1 METLDEIKEYISTHE
16 YFFEVGVF
24 ILLTVIIG
32 FITNRFFQRLIRKAA
47 EEKDAKLTN
56 YQFLRRFVVALIYVV
71 GFSSAVY
78 IVPPL
83 KTMAGSV
90 LAGAGIFAVAI
101 GFASQQALSNVVGGI
116 FIVVFKPFQIND
128 RLTVR
133 GTMTGIVED
142 ITLRHTVIRNF
153 ENQRIIIPNSVI
165 SDEILVNP
173 DFINDRICKYIDVG
187 ISYDSDIDLAKK
199 IMAEETAKH
208 PFFIDPRNGFDIENG
223 VPLVVVRVLSLG
235 EYSVNLRAWA
245 WAKDSPNGFVMS
257 CDLYESI
264 KKRFDKEGVEIP
276 LPHRTILIKNQ
287 DKIEVKKGD
296 ENLKSQEK

>member
-1 METLDEIKEYISTHE
+1 MENLETILEYYKSNE
-16 YFFEVGVF
+16 
-24 ILLTVIIG
+24 VIINVIG
-32 FITNRFFQRLIRKAA
+32 IVLITFIIGYVTNRFFLRLIRKAS
-47 EEKDAKLTN
+47 EQGNAKLTN
-56 YQFLRRFVVALIYVV
+56 YQFLRRFVVALIYIV
-71 GFSSAVY
+71 GFSAAIY
-78 IVPPL
+78 MIPPL
-83 KTMAGSV
+83 KTMAGSI

-128 RLTVR
+128 RLIVR

-165 SDEILVNP
+165 SEEILVNP
-173 DFINDRICKYIDVG
+173 DFVNDRICKYIDVG
-187 ISYDSDIDLAKK
+187 ISYDSDIDLAKR
-199 IMAEETAKH
+199 IMAEEVEKH
-208 PFFIDPRNGFDIENG
+208 PFYIDPRSQVDIENG
-223 VPLVVVRVLSLG
+223 VPLVVVRVLALAESA
-235 EYSVNLRAWA
+235 VNLRAWA

-276 LPHRTILIKNQ
+276 YPHRTIMMKN
-287 DKIEVKKGD
+287 
-296 ENLKSQEK
+296 

>member
-1 METLDEIKEYISTHE
+1 MEIIKK
-16 YFFEVGVF
+16 
-24 ILLTVIIG
+24 ILAYYNQHNLIIG
-32 FITNRFFQRLIRKAA
+32 VIGILIITFVIGYLTNRFFKRLIRKAS
-47 EEKDAKLTN
+47 EEGNAKLTN
-56 YQFLRRFVVALIYVV
+56 YQFLRRFVVTLVYIV
-71 GFSSAVY
+71 GFSAAIY
-78 IVPPL
+78 MIPQL

-116 FIVVFKPFQIND
+116 FIVIFKPFQIND

-165 SDEILVNP
+165 SEEILVNP
-173 DFINDRICKYIDVG
+173 DFVNDRICKYIDVG

-199 IMAEETAKH
+199 IMAEEVEKH
-208 PFFIDPRNGFDIENG
+208 PFYIDPRTEMDKENG
-223 VPLVVVRVLSLG
+223 VPLVTVRVLSLG
-235 EYSVNLRAWA
+235 EYSVNLRTWA

-276 LPHRTILIKNQ
+276 FPHRTIVMKN
-287 DKIEVKKGD
+287 GD
-296 ENLKSQEK
+296 IQLKME

>member
-1 METLDEIKEYISTHE
+1 METLEKLFDYYNTNYKIID
-16 YFFEVGVF
+16 VAGI
-24 ILLTVIIG
+24 ILITFIIG
-32 FITNRFFQRLIRKAA
+32 YFTNRFFLRLIRKAA

-56 YQFLRRFVVALIYVV
+56 YQFLRRFVVALIYIV
-71 GFSSAVY
+71 GFSTAIY
-78 IVPPL
+78 LIPPL
-83 KTMAGSV
+83 KTIAGSV

-116 FIVVFKPFQIND
+116 FIVIFKPFQIND

-165 SDEILVNP
+165 SEEILVNP
-173 DFINDRICKYIDVG
+173 DFVNDRICKYIDIG

-199 IMAEETAKH
+199 IMAEEVEKH
-208 PFFIDPRNGFDIENG
+208 PFYIDPRKVVDIENG
-223 VPLVVVRVLSLG
+223 VPLVVVRVISLG
-235 EYSVNLRAWA
+235 EYAVNIRAWA
-245 WAKDSPNGFVMS
+245 WAIDSPNGFVMS

-264 KKRFDKEGVEIP
+264 KKEFDKEGIEIP
-276 LPHRTILIKNQ
+276 FPHRTIVIKNT
-287 DKIEVKKGD
+287 DKMVVAVEDK
-296 ENLKSQEK
+296 